1 IGMVAPGPLQGR
13 RPRKHE
19 GEEDAVAP
27 GCKASGCGSRVTHL
41 LGYPTQN
48 VSRSLRRKY
57 APPPCGGPEDVAL
70 APCTAAAACEAG
82 PSPVYVKVKSAEPA
96 DCAEGLAQCKN
107 GLLVSSPHCE
117 DCAHPGLPPR
127 LVTNCPSAT
136 LRPTQDAASRRMNAP
151 LAAAWHWLRRWLVT
165 LASGVGFPQVG
176 AWMRAL
182 PSPDCPSLRTPGK
195 PRQLLYLSFV
205 QENRCKNCCSNE
217 NRESKGRSGEGSGLT
232 TSVLK

>member
-1 IGMVAPGPLQGR
+1 MGMVAPGPLQGR
-13 RPRKHE
+13 RPRKGHE

-27 GCKASGCGSRVTHL
+27 RCKASGRGSRVTHL

-107 GLLVSSPHCE
+107 GLLVSSPRCE
-117 DCAHPGLPPR
+117 EPCAHTCAHPGLPPR
-127 LVTNCPSAT
+127 LITNCPSAT
-136 LRPTQDAASRRMNAP
+136 LRPTQDEASRRINAP
-151 LAAAWHWLRRWLVT
+151 LAAVWHWQRLWLVT
-165 LASGVGFPQVG
+165 PASGVGFPRVG

-182 PSPDCPSLRTPGK
+182 PSPDCPSLRTPEQMQAARETDAK
-195 PRQLLYLSFV
+195 TVAQM
-205 QENRCKNCCSNE
+205 KT
-217 NRESKGRSGEGSGLT
+217 RESKGRSGEDSGLT
-232 TSVLK
+232 AS

>member
-1 IGMVAPGPLQGR
+1 MGMLAPGPLQGR
-13 RPRKHE
+13 RPRKGHK
-19 GEEDAVAP
+19 GQEDAVAP
-27 GCKASGCGSRVTHL
+27 GCKASGRGSRVTHL

-96 DCAEGLAQCKN
+96 DCAEGPVQCKN

-117 DCAHPGLPPR
+117 EPCAHSCAHPGLPPH
-127 LVTNCPSAT
+127 LVHKLPLSY
-136 LRPTQDAASRRMNAP
+136 LQTQDTDAASRRINAP
-151 LAAAWHWLRRWLVT
+151 LAAGWSWLRLWLVT
-165 LASGVGFPQVG
+165 LASGVDFPQVS

-182 PSPDCPSLRTPGK
+182 PSPDCPGLRTTGEQMQK
-195 PRQLLYLSFV
+195 LLLK
-205 QENRCKNCCSNE
+205 ENKVKTRK
-217 NRESKGRSGEGSGLT
+217 SKRRSGEGSHLT
-232 TSVLK
+232 TSILEQ

>member
-1 IGMVAPGPLQGR
+1 MGMVAPGPLQGR
-13 RPRKHE
+13 RPRKGHE

-27 GCKASGCGSRVTHL
+27 GCKASGRCSRVTHL

-70 APCTAAAACEAG
+70 APCTTAAACEAG

-96 DCAEGLAQCKN
+96 DSAEGLAQCNK
-107 GLLVSSPHCE
+107 GLLVASPHCQE
-117 DCAHPGLPPR
+117 PCTHSCAHLGFLHAFYPQTHPGR
-127 LVTNCPSAT
+127 I
-136 LRPTQDAASRRMNAP
+136 NAP
-151 LAAAWHWLRRWLVT
+151 LAAAWRWLRSWLVT

-182 PSPDCPSLRTPGK
+182 PSPACPTLRTPGK
-195 PRQLLYLSFV
+195 EQMQKLL
-205 QENRCKNCCSNE
+205 
-217 NRESKGRSGEGSGLT
+217 ESKGRSGKGSGLT
-232 TSVLK
+232 ASVL